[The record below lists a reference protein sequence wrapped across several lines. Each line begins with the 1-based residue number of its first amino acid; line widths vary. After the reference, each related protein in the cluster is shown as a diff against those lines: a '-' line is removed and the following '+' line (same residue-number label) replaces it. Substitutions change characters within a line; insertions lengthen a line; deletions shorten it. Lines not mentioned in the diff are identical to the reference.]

1 MNPPTKAKISATQ
14 RRNWESRRAATEQ
27 LEALRESHRRVV
39 ETLDLCASYVGFRAD
54 EQGDPLARFL
64 KTKVEAAFDG
74 MKVENI
80 AASTLIA
87 DHTPQ
92 PDTGSATG

>member
-1 MNPPTKAKISATQ
+1 MDISTKSKISATQ
-14 RRNWESRRAATEQ
+14 RQNWASRRDAGEQ
-27 LEALRESHRRVV
+27 LEALRESHRRVLEV
-39 ETLDLCASYVGFRAD
+39 LGLCASYVDFRAD
-54 EQGDPLARFL
+54 EASDPLARFL
-64 KTKVEAAFDG
+64 SQKVNAAFDG

-87 DHTPQ
+87 DTPQ